1 MVYLA
6 DSLEKNQSFLDFF
19 DDFDDPRIDR
29 KKLHVVQEIMLV
41 TLAAVIC
48 GADGWN
54 DVEKFSKAKID
65 ELRKYLPFEN
75 EIPSDDTLRRFFRR
89 VDPGKFKEKFIAWV
103 RTIKLPPGNVIAID
117 GKVSRHSF
125 SDDKSALHM
134 VSAFASEAR
143 LVLAQTSVSE
153 KSNEIT
159 AIPTLLDWLDLRGAI
174 VTIDAMGCQRE
185 ISEKITNSGGDYI
198 LALKGNQSNLHE
210 DIALLFADKE
220 LERDEVVSIAEEVD
234 GDHGRI
240 ETRQCHCLLMPKV
253 LKEQHKWPG
262 LKTIVEISATREIK
276 KTGEIS
282 KEKRYYI
289 SSLGKDAGKLNSMI
303 RSHWAIENS
312 LHYILDVSFRD
323 DDSRIRLG
331 NAPENIGIIKHV
343 ALNMLQANKQ
353 KRDSIKGLRKIAAWD
368 HNRMHQILNQK
379 F

>member
-1 MVYLA
+1 MGDLTNQ
-6 DSLEKNQSFLDFF
+6 EERNQSFLDFF
-19 DDFDDPRIDR
+19 EDFDDPRVDR

-48 GADGWN
+48 GAEGWN
-54 DVEKFSKAKID
+54 DVEKFGKAKID

-75 EIPSDDTLRRFFRR
+75 GAPSDDTLRRFFRR
-89 VDPGKFKEKFIAWV
+89 IDPSKFKEKFVTWV
-103 RTIKLPPGNVIAID
+103 KTIKLPQGNVIAID

-143 LVLAQTSVSE
+143 LVLAQTSVLD

-174 VTIDAMGCQRE
+174 VTIDAMGCQRN
-185 ISEKITNSGGDYI
+185 IAEKIVNSGGDYI

-210 DIALLFADKE
+210 DIVLLFKDKD
-220 LERDEVVSIAEEVD
+220 LEKDEEVNISEEVD
-234 GDHGRI
+234 AGHGRI
-240 ETRQCHCLLMPKV
+240 ETRKCRCLLMPKI
-253 LKEQHKWPG
+253 LQDQHEWPG
-262 LKTIVEISATREIK
+262 LKTIIEIYSKREMK
-276 KTGEIS
+276 KTGEVS
-282 KEKRYYI
+282 EEKRYYI
-289 SSLGKDAGKLNSMI
+289 SSLDKNAAKINSTI

-312 LHYILDVSFRD
+312 LHYILDISFRD

-331 NAPENIGIIKHV
+331 NAPENIGILKHV

-353 KRDSIKGLRKIAAWD
+353 KRDSIKGLRKIAAWN
-368 HNRMHQILNQK
+368 HARMHSILTQK